1 MGSPAANT
9 KDEVAGN
16 KSLPLSGIR
25 VADLTHMVAGPYG
38 TLQLAYFGAEVIKV
52 ESMARP
58 DTWRIREG
66 NKDVEQ
72 SRPFA
77 DHNRNKLS
85 VTINL
90 KNPQGREIAS
100 RLIRISDVVVENFSA
115 GVMDRLGLDY
125 QTLKHIKPDII
136 MASMQGLGRTGPRK
150 NYVTWGPSLM
160 PYSGLTYLWNEPD
173 AETPVGSQT
182 AYPDYVVSLH
192 MAYAVMAAL
201 HYRRRTGKG
210 QYIDISQAEVTASL
224 IGVPMLDYLVNQR
237 VATPRGN
244 GSLTRSPHGCYRC
257 KGEDQ
262 WCVISVAEDSQW
274 PVFCGV
280 IGNPSLATHPKFDS
294 LLRRLKNREE
304 LDNIIQQWTAQLT
317 PKEIMEEL
325 QGVEISAGIVHNAAT
340 LSEDSHLRER
350 GFIGAYE
357 HPRQGRLNLPG
368 ITAGLS
374 KTPGKIVRHAPLL
387 GQDNNYVFRDLLG
400 LTEKEIEELAAVGA
414 F

>member
-1 MGSPAANT
+1 MDNPAENT
-9 KDEVAGN
+9 NNGVTWNRG
-16 KSLPLSGIR
+16 LPLSGIR

-85 VTINL
+85 ITINL
-90 KNPQGREIAS
+90 KSPRGRDVAY
-100 RLIRISDVVVENFSA
+100 RLIRISDVVIENFSA
-115 GVMDRLGLDY
+115 GVVDRLGLHY
-125 QTLKHIKPDII
+125 ETLKHIKPDVI
-136 MASMQGLGRTGPRK
+136 MVSMQGLGSTGPRK
-150 NYVTWGPSLM
+150 NYVSWGPSLM
-160 PYSGLTYLWNEPD
+160 SYSGLSFLWNEPE
-173 AETPVGSQT
+173 AETPIGSQT

-237 VATPRGN
+237 VATSLGN
-244 GSLTRSPHGCYRC
+244 GNLTRSPHGCYRC
-257 KGEDQ
+257 KGQDQ
-262 WCVISVAEDSQW
+262 WCVISVCDENEWSA
-274 PVFCGV
+274 FCAL
-280 IGNPSLATHPKFDS
+280 IGNPSLAVHPKFDT
-294 LLRRLKNREE
+294 LLKRLKNRKE
-304 LDNIIQQWTAQLT
+304 LDRMIEQWTAQLT
-317 PKEIMEEL
+317 PKEVMEKL
-325 QGVEISAGIVHNAAT
+325 QGVGISAGIVHNGAS
-340 LSEDSHLRER
+340 LSEDIHLSDR
-350 GFIGAYE
+350 GFIGVHE
-357 HPRQGRLNLPG
+357 HPRQGQLNLPG
-368 ITAGLS
+368 VVATLS

-387 GQDNNYVFRDLLG
+387 GQDNEYVFRHLLG
-400 LTEKEIEELAAVGA
+400 LTEDEIEELRASGA

>member
-1 MGSPAANT
+1 MGNSAVST
-9 KDEVAGN
+9 RDRVDRN
-16 KSLPLSGIR
+16 KSFPLSGIR
-25 VADLTHMVAGPYG
+25 VADFTHMVAGPYG

-52 ESMARP
+52 ESKARP

-90 KNPQGREIAS
+90 KSREGKEIVY

-125 QTLKHIKPDII
+125 QTLKRIKPDII

-150 NYVTWGPSLM
+150 DHVTWGPSLM
-160 PYSGLTYLWNEPD
+160 PYSGLTYLWNEPK

-210 QYIDISQAEVTASL
+210 QYIDIAQAEVTASL
-224 IGVPMLDYLVNQR
+224 IGAALLDYLVNQR
-237 VATPRGN
+237 VAAPKGN
-244 GSLTRSPHGCYRC
+244 HSLTRSPHGCYRC
-257 KGEDQ
+257 KGEDR
-262 WCVISVAEDSQW
+262 WCVISVADDNQW
-274 PVFCGV
+274 AVFCSA
-280 IGNPSLATHPKFDS
+280 IGNPSLAAHPKFDT

-304 LDNIIQQWTAQLT
+304 LDIIIQQWTAQLT
-317 PKEIMEEL
+317 ASEAMEKL
-325 QGVEISAGIVHNAAT
+325 QGAGISAGIVHNAAT
-340 LSEDSHLRER
+340 LSEDGHLRER
-350 GFIGAYE
+350 GFIGVHE
-357 HPRQGRLNLPG
+357 HPRQGQIHLPG
-368 ITAGLS
+368 IVASLS

-387 GQDNNYVFRDLLG
+387 GQDNDYVFRDLLG
-400 LTEKEIEELAAVGA
+400 LTEEEIERLAAAGA